1 MLLQVKRTE
10 ILDVIL
16 FIVPL
21 VDCLG
26 GLVQSSW
33 W

>member
-1 MLLQVKRTE
+1 MILQVKRTE
-10 ILDVIL
+10 ILDVIPS
-16 FIVPL
+16 IVPL

-26 GLVQSSW
+26 GLVRRSW

>member
-1 MLLQVKRTE
+1 MLLQVKHTE
-10 ILDVIL
+10 ILDVNL
-16 FIVPL
+16 SIVL
-21 VDCLG
+21 LADCLG